1 MCGVNCHSGYGLLLL
16 CSLQALREEL
26 QALYDAANKGWVEL
40 IKHCYSKHPPL
51 NPANR

>member
-1 MCGVNCHSGYGLLLL
+1 MCCLAVAVFL
-16 CSLQALREEL
+16 LQALRDEL